1 MIDVWNCKT
10 PIMIALTL
18 ITFDSVMHAAKI
30 VPKPGMQQLIEQIR
44 VGMHVSLLC
53 DEYFKARM
61 GTQPSQQPS

>member
-1 MIDVWNCKT
+1 
-10 PIMIALTL
+10 MIAFIL
-18 ITFDSVMHAAKI
+18 ITFDSVRHAAKI

-53 DEYFKARM
+53 DEYLRART